1 MSLAVAIPGWGLRG
15 WDWFWVVLAA
25 LLDIGHWGPAPPGA
39 ARSLAGGPG
48 KPSSPRMFRP

>member
-25 LLDIGHWGPAPPGA
+25 LLDIGHWGASATQRSQIPGRRA
-39 ARSLAGGPG
+39 WQA
-48 KPSSPRMFRP
+48 